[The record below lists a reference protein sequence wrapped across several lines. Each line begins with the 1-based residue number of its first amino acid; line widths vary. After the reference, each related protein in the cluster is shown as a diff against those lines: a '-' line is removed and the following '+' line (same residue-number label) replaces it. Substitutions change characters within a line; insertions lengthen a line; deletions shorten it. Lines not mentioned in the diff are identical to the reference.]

1 MPQNEIVSDGNVRS
15 AVTDQVDIGR
25 FVARIIADPRT
36 LNKQVFA
43 YGDVITQNDAFDLVE
58 KYTGETIPRN
68 HVSKGQA
75 GEIIKKATEAI
86 AANPADQAQMVTTAV
101 TEYKVSYGIRG
112 DNVPERAAYLG
123 YLNVRELYTDLKTN
137 SFEEFVKAL
146 VEGSRKATVYAGR
159 NLERLGTE

>member
-1 MPQNEIVSDGNVRS
+1 M
-15 AVTDQVDIGR
+15 
-25 FVARIIADPRT
+25 
-36 LNKQVFA
+36 
-43 YGDVITQNDAFDLVE
+43 E

-123 YLNVRELYTDLKTN
+123 YLNVRELYPDLKTN

-159 NLERLGTE
+159 NLERLGTK